1 MIERLILKLDSIEAI
16 EIDERANLKEIYHQ
30 NEMQLLILQTIMII
44 NVNLESRDLDLNQR
58 YAHLIEISS
67 SKLHFQ
73 YFVRQEIL
81 EKVYID
87 KKDSK
92 TNVNVKFSNKFLPAT
107 LPNVGK
113 IIDEKMRINE
123 SSESKLPSDVRQ
135 LQPLCRKLNKG
146 QTPISFCSE
155 TVIV

>member
-67 SKLHFQ
+67 SKLHF
-73 YFVRQEIL
+73 
-81 EKVYID
+81 
-87 KKDSK
+87 
-92 TNVNVKFSNKFLPAT
+92 
-107 LPNVGK
+107 
-113 IIDEKMRINE
+113 
-123 SSESKLPSDVRQ
+123 
-135 LQPLCRKLNKG
+135 
-146 QTPISFCSE
+146 
-155 TVIV
+155 